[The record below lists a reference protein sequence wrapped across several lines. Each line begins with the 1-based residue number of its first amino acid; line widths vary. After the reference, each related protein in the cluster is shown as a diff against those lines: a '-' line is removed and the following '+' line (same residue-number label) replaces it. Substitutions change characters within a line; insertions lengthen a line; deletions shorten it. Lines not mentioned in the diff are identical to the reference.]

1 MPSSTQL
8 PATLLEWKTCIS
20 GRARDIWNPLEEYF
34 RSQGLT
40 LWVPYGNPWTYPA
53 DQKCRTPDGFAY
65 CIPATLN
72 RAPCFHQM
80 VCGIFSPD
88 THNKHLLQRNIH
100 CAATT
105 EDGRHVIIRLIKKG
119 DQGETH
125 LQVLRRIASG
135 GVALLGHNHALP
147 VLHEIV
153 HDDMVFVVFPLVS
166 CGFHVDYE
174 RVEDVF
180 KAMTDV
186 LEVVCSTPWVTQMLK
201 HQ

>member
-1 MPSSTQL
+1 MTSSTQL

-20 GRARDIWNPLEEYF
+20 GHARNIWNPLEDYF

-40 LWVPYGNPWTYPA
+40 LWVPNGDPLTTPA
-53 DQKCRTPDGFAY
+53 DRKCRVPDGFAHL
-65 CIPATLN
+65 IPATLN
-72 RAPCFHQM
+72 RAPRFDQT
-80 VCGIFSPD
+80 VCDLFSPE

-105 EDGRHVIIRLIKKG
+105 EDGRHVLIRLIKKG

-135 GVALLGHNHALP
+135 GVALLGDNHALP

-166 CGFHVDYE
+166 PGFHRHYE
-174 RVEDVF
+174 QVEDAF

-186 LEVVCSTPWVTQMLK
+186 LEVVCSIPRVIHMLK